1 MNKTSFFKSTLK
13 QGIIMGLAF
22 CLYTTLMWLT
32 KLDTTYLSIGQ
43 YVDMAIILLPIVM
56 IFWAIKQE
64 TNSYQ
69 VSIIQRIGIA
79 IFVSAIS
86 YLIYN
91 PFLYTYHHFINP
103 DWFGAVLNLKEVE
116 LTAVNVPQ
124 EEITATLE
132 NMKTSSVAQA
142 DLFRLS
148 SLIPSV
154 VVIPTL
160 VALLSLIF
168 IKNKVKG

>member
-1 MNKTSFFKSTLK
+1 
-13 QGIIMGLAF
+13 
-22 CLYTTLMWLT
+22 MWLT

-43 YVDMAIILLPIVM
+43 YVDMAIILLPIVV

-64 TNSYQ
+64 TNSYR
-69 VSIIQRIGIA
+69 VSVIQRIGIA

-103 DWFGAVLNLKEVE
+103 DWYTAVLDLKEIE
-116 LTAVNVPQ
+116 LTAANTPQ
-124 EEITATLE
+124 IEITETLE
-132 NMKTSSVAQA
+132 TMRTSSVAQA
-142 DLFRLS
+142 GLFRLS

-154 VVIPTL
+154 VVVPTL

-168 IKNKVKG
+168 IRNKGKG